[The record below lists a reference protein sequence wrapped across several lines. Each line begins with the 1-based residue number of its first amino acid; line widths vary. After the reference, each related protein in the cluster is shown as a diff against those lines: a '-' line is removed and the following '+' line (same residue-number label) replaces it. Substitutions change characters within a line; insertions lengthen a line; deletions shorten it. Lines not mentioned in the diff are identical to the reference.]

1 MTKVYFTLE
10 SSHMAFACIFMTKFL
25 TKVIYWNKLIQKIKF
40 IMKIESIKITKTKKR
55 QQVKYKNYHHI
66 E

>member
-25 TKVIYWNKLIQKIKF
+25 TKVIYWNKLIQNIKF
-40 IMKIESIKITKTKKR
+40 KVKIESIKITKTKKR
-55 QQVKYKNYHHI
+55 Q
-66 E
+66 